1 MKGANNMTYR
11 HERQMKKRAQ
21 RDVQDFLD
29 NLYVDFALHLDTF
42 YGTASGKPADALSC
56 DTDNEQE
63 TDNG

>member
-1 MKGANNMTYR
+1 MTYR
-11 HERQMKKRAQ
+11 HERQMKKRAE

-29 NLYVDFALHLDTF
+29 ELYVDFVFHLDTF
-42 YGTASGKPADALSC
+42 YGTNKPADALSC

>member
-1 MKGANNMTYR
+1 MTYR
-11 HERQMKKRAQ
+11 HERQNKKRAE

-29 NLYVDFALHLDTF
+29 NLYVDFVLHLDTF
-42 YGTASGKPADALSC
+42 YGTTSDKPADALSC